1 MNDLL
6 DRLQELA
13 DAYARQASPP
23 GPAAA
28 RRRSRARRRAAAV
41 ALAGVLV
48 AAVAA
53 IGLLWPAREP
63 PTPPLQT
70 VGPQPTRPL
79 QPPRSTAWFRPT
91 YLPRGFR
98 FNAAGEYP
106 KKLLGLPIP
115 GARSFRGLTRVR
127 GARAQGELTVSV
139 NPQLHALDVAREAR
153 TYPTVR
159 VVRVRGRAGLLFP
172 ARSGNFTSG
181 LTWLEQPGVVAQ
193 VAGWNVP
200 DAALLRVTEGLR
212 ITTARGQPTIEV
224 GALPASWRPTE
235 PGKPAAGGNELVL
248 PRTYIQTF
256 TLANPNKVPTL
267 SVRETRDRY
276 GPLPP
281 AQRQGEHQASSPRP
295 PSTPATPPATTGST
309 AWTTTM
315 VRGHPA
321 VVSIDRL
328 NNQITV
334 TWREPGGIEL
344 SVAGDQRIGLRELLA
359 VAEGMRQP

>member
-1 MNDLL
+1 MDDLL

-41 ALAGVLV
+41 AVAGVLV
-48 AAVAA
+48 AGVAA
-53 IGLLWPAREP
+53 VGLLWPAREP
-63 PTPPLQT
+63 PTPPVQT
-70 VGPQPTRPL
+70 VGPRPTRPV

-98 FNAAGEYP
+98 FNAAEEYP
-106 KKLLGLPIP
+106 QTLLGPPIP
-115 GARSFRGLTRVR
+115 GARSFRGPTRVR
-127 GARAQGELTVSV
+127 GTSAEGELTVSV
-139 NPQLHALDVAREAR
+139 NPQLDALDVAREAR

-172 ARSGNFTSG
+172 ARPGNFTSG
-181 LTWLEQPGVVAQ
+181 LTWLERPGVVAQ

-200 DAALLRVTEGLR
+200 DAALLRVAEGLR
-212 ITTARGQPTIEV
+212 ITAARGQPTIEV

-248 PRTYIQTF
+248 PRTYVQQF
-256 TLANPNKVPTL
+256 TQADPNQGPSFRVA
-267 SVRETRDRY
+267 ETRDRY
-276 GPLPP
+276 GALP
-281 AQRQGEHQASSPRP
+281 SRP
-295 PSTPATPPATTGST
+295 HPSVT
-309 AWTTTM
+309 
-315 VRGHPA
+315 VHGHPA
-321 VVSIDRL
+321 VVTHDARNHRSTI
-328 NNQITV
+328 

-344 SVAGDQRIGLRELLA
+344 SVSGDQRIGERKLLA
-359 VAEGMRQP
+359 IAQGLRQP